1 VVAAIVAI
9 AAVIVDNLGLS
20 QYTTEIKLSHNFLH
34 LAYLY
39 DNVVQFA
46 IMQIITDMRHLQA
59 NNDNNRA

>member
-20 QYTTEIKLSHNFLH
+20 QYTTEIKLCHNFLH

-39 DNVVQFA
+39 DNGTICDNA
-46 IMQIITDMRHLQA
+46 
-59 NNDNNRA
+59 DNNRHEAFTG